1 MSADGGAGAA
11 GIGLVLPCAGGAF
24 PASSGVVMPKKILV
38 ATSGGD
44 CPALNAVLRAFVKAA
59 TATPGWEV
67 YGSLQSFNGLLD
79 TPQRVIPLTRQTVSG
94 IHVRGGTII
103 GTTKESGP
111 FNWPVKRADGT
122 VEYIDRSDD
131 MVRLCRVGGFDAI
144 VNIGGDGSQ
153 RMSLALFKKGLPVV
167 GIPKTID
174 NDLCATDV
182 TFGFQSAV
190 DVATEAVDRLV
201 STAESHNRIQ
211 ILELMGK
218 HSGWITLHAAIA
230 GGAEICLIPEIP
242 YRIEKIKAWLDRR
255 FEAGKRFAVVAVAEG
270 AFPAGGAPSEEKKAH
285 SNISEKMS
293 GAAERFMAELKA
305 TGIEEGL
312 RCTILG
318 HVQRGG
324 TPAAFDRVLGA
335 QYGVK
340 AFEMVAAGEFGRM
353 VSWQDGQMTSVP
365 LGEAVRALKT
375 IDPNGELVRV
385 ARAVNVCFGD

>member
-1 MSADGGAGAA
+1 MSSD
-11 GIGLVLPCAGGAF
+11 
-24 PASSGVVMPKKILV
+24 SKKILI

-44 CPALNAVLRAFVKAA
+44 CPGLNAVLRAFVKSA
-59 TATPGWEV
+59 TNEPGWEV
-67 YGSLQSFNGLLD
+67 WGSRQSFNGLLGI
-79 TPQRVIPLTRQTVSG
+79 PQELIRLDRKTVSG
-94 IHVRGGTII
+94 IHVKGGTIL

-122 VEYIDRSDD
+122 TEYVDRSDEF
-131 MVRLCRVGGFDAI
+131 VRICQFAGFSAI

-153 RMSLALFKKGLPVV
+153 RMTLALHKKGLPVI

-174 NDLCATDV
+174 NDLEATDV

-230 GGAEICLIPEIP
+230 GGAEVCLIPEIP
-242 YRIEKIKAWLDRR
+242 YDITKISAFLRRR
-255 FEAGKRFAVVAVAEG
+255 FDGGKRFAVIAVAEG
-270 AFPAGGAPSEEKKAH
+270 AIPLGAGPAEARGVKAH
-285 SNISEKMS
+285 PNISIKLS
-293 GAAERFMAELKA
+293 GAAERFAGELKNA
-305 TGIEEGL
+305 GFEGI

-324 TPAAFDRVLGA
+324 TPVPFDRILGA
-335 QYGVK
+335 QYGIK
-340 AFEMVAAGEFGRM
+340 AFEMVKNGEFGRM
-353 VSWQDGQMTSVP
+353 ASCQNGQMTSVP
-365 LGEAVRALKT
+365 LEEATRSLKRVPLDGALIQT
-375 IDPNGELVRV
+375 
-385 ARAVNVCFGD
+385 ARNINICFGD

>member
-1 MSADGGAGAA
+1 
-11 GIGLVLPCAGGAF
+11 
-24 PASSGVVMPKKILV
+24 MPKKILI

-44 CPALNAVLRAFVKAA
+44 CPGLNAVLRAFVKSA
-59 TATPGWEV
+59 TNEPGWEV
-67 YGSLQSFNGLLD
+67 WASRQSFTGLLSV
-79 TPQRVIPLTRQTVSG
+79 PQNIVRLDRKAVSG
-94 IHVRGGTII
+94 IHVKGGTII

-111 FNWPVKRADGT
+111 FNWPVKQLDGT
-122 VEYIDRSDD
+122 VKYIDRSDE
-131 MVRLCRVGGFDAI
+131 MVRLCQFGDFRAI

-153 RMSLALFKKGLPVV
+153 RMSQALYEKGLPMI

-174 NDLCATDV
+174 NDLSATDV

-242 YRIEKIKAWLDRR
+242 YDINKIADFLRKR
-255 FEAGKRFAVVAVAEG
+255 FDGGKRFAVVAVAEG
-270 AFPAGGAPSEEKKAH
+270 ALPVGGKAMGKKTH
-285 SNISEKMS
+285 DNISVKLS
-293 GAAERFMAELKA
+293 GAAERFANELA
-305 TGIEEGL
+305 AVGFEEGI

-324 TPAAFDRVLGA
+324 IPAAFDRVLGA

-340 AFEMVAAGEFGRM
+340 AFQMVKAGEVGRM
-353 VSWQDGQMTSVP
+353 VSYQNGKMVSVP
-365 LGEAVRALKT
+365 LTEATRQTKT
-375 IDPNGELVRV
+375 VDPDSELVH
-385 ARAVNVCFGD
+385 AAKSINICFGD